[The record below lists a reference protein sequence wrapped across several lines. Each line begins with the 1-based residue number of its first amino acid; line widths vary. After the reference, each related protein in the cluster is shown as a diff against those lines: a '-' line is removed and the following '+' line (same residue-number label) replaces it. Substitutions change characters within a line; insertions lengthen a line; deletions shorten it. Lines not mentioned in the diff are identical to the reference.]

1 MLLKKSLVI
10 LCCLF
15 SSTAFAERWFEVE
28 VLIFKQ
34 HPAPYLQEDF
44 SLKHDAIED
53 KNTLDLLASAYKN
66 QAMDAC
72 INGDPRF
79 QTRTFADTLV
89 NSNPQ
94 SAACNDSI
102 DYVKSYDV
110 LPVTPQAPV
119 QDTMEQTYL
128 LAPEQLQFEQQRQA
142 LDRKGL
148 TPILHTGWRFEGA
161 SKSRSPSMHL
171 FAGNQLKNNMN
182 TGFSYA
188 NSDFISLLDT
198 PEPLFNK
205 AQSPTMKWEL
215 DGLLKIHLRHYLYIN
230 ADFDISEKQDNGE
243 LESARFSQFRR
254 VFSEDIHYFDHPRLG
269 MIVQIRK
276 FNH

>member
-1 MLLKKSLVI
+1 
-10 LCCLF
+10 
-15 SSTAFAERWFEVE
+15 
-28 VLIFKQ
+28 
-34 HPAPYLQEDF
+34 
-44 SLKHDAIED
+44 
-53 KNTLDLLASAYKN
+53 
-66 QAMDAC
+66 
-72 INGDPRF
+72 
-79 QTRTFADTLV
+79 
-89 NSNPQ
+89 
-94 SAACNDSI
+94 
-102 DYVKSYDV
+102 
-110 LPVTPQAPV
+110 
-119 QDTMEQTYL
+119 MEQTYL

-254 VFSEDIHYFDHPRLG
+254 VFSEDIHYFDHPRMG

>member
-34 HPAPYLQEDF
+34 RPAPYLQEDF

-188 NSDFISLLDT
+188 NSDFISLINR
-198 PEPLFNK
+198 PEPLFAE
-205 AQSPTMKWEL
+205 AQS
-215 DGLLKIHLRHYLYIN
+215 
-230 ADFDISEKQDNGE
+230 S
-243 LESARFSQFRR
+243 
-254 VFSEDIHYFDHPRLG
+254 
-269 MIVQIRK
+269 
-276 FNH
+276 